1 MRRTKIV
8 CTMGP
13 NTDKKTIMRALVKNG
28 MDVARFNFSHG
39 DYEEQKN
46 RMNLLKNVREELDRP
61 VAILL
66 DTKGPEIRTGV
77 LEGGQKVT
85 LKEGETFTL
94 YIEEC
99 VGNEKGCSIT
109 YPGLA
114 KDVKKGDKILI
125 DDGLIERDPTR
136 KAIIKGKTPRVKKI
150 KYLNQFEL
158 HTLIDDL
165 DIGEEPN
172 WDWFI
177 LLVAKTGMRFSYF

>member
-46 RMNLLKNVREELDRP
+46 RMNLLKNVREDLDRP

-114 KDVKKGDKILI
+114 KDVKKGDKIVTI
-125 DDGLIERDPTR
+125 GGIISTVYKVEEQFFSVKINDDVIVKITKDAVAR
-136 KAIIKGKTPRVKKI
+136 KYEDEA
-150 KYLNQFEL
+150 
-158 HTLIDDL
+158 
-165 DIGEEPN
+165 
-172 WDWFI
+172 
-177 LLVAKTGMRFSYF
+177 